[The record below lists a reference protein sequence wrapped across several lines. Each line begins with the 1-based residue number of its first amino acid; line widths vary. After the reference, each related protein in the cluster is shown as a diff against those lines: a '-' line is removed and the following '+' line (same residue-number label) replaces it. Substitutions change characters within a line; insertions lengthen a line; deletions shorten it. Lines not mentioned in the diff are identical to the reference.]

1 MQKIL
6 ICLMIILGLIIL
18 ATLIVS
24 LTGSYILIGNV
35 DLELSKRLA
44 LLPSVAISAGVLV
57 AILTFSREKNK
68 QETERQRHESK
79 VFLERAS
86 HGFSAAID
94 LLSDQN
100 NNRVTW
106 IRASRT
112 LLKAVELKN
121 QITTPEYQLAYE
133 LEEEQ
138 ARNELYI
145 ILSIE
150 DQVTGERKSLP
161 PQFFYGISDWA
172 SCKTLDE
179 AAVKASN
186 NIEAYSVTI
195 DEVPPQPSLK
205 PIARRS
211 ITAIFDFIE
220 YPENYADPLDSVE
233 DWDENWD
240 SSYGIN
246 QGARRY
252 VSHTKQKYAVGGK
265 LHEYNNASES

>member
-1 MQKIL
+1 MQKTL
-6 ICLMIILGLIIL
+6 IILMFILALIIL
-18 ATLIVS
+18 ATLIAS
-24 LTGSYILIGNV
+24 LSGSYILIGNA

-86 HGFSAAID
+86 HGFAAAID

-100 NNRVTW
+100 NDRVTW

-195 DEVPPQPSLK
+195 DEVPPQSSLK
-205 PIARRS
+205 PLARRS

-220 YPENYADPLDSVE
+220 DPENYTDPLDSVE

-240 SSYGIN
+240 SSFGIN

-252 VSHTKQKYAVGGK
+252 VAHTKQKHAVDGK
-265 LHEYNNASES
+265 LHEYNKASES